1 MDIHSATSPRRP
13 GGHGSDRGRPR
24 DPAMDDAILEAALVE
39 LAERGYEGM
48 TVADVARRAGVS
60 KPTIYR
66 RWADKAQLVVEAI
79 VRRMPA
85 AALADTGS
93 VTADL
98 MAYAGN
104 LVATFTRTPA
114 GKVLPGLVAA
124 MAANRQLADTYRELL
139 IHPLRRH
146 MREAVER
153 GIARGELRPDTDV
166 ELTLDVIA
174 GPVYTR
180 LLITGQPLE
189 PTYSRSAVEL
199 VLARFGTAQSH
210 HTPTGGA

>member
-1 MDIHSATSPRRP
+1 MDIPTTASARRP

-24 DPAMDDAILEAALVE
+24 NPAVDDAILEAALVE
-39 LAERGYEGM
+39 LDEHGYAGM

-60 KPTIYR
+60 KPAIYR
-66 RWADKAQLVVEAI
+66 RWADKAQLVIEAI
-79 VRRMPA
+79 VSRMPA
-85 AALADTGS
+85 AAPTDTGS
-93 VTADL
+93 AAADL
-98 MAYAGN
+98 IAYADS

-114 GKVLPGLVAA
+114 GDVLPGLVAA
-124 MAANRQLADTYRELL
+124 MAADPQLASRYRELL
-139 IHPLRRH
+139 IHPLRRR

-166 ELTLDVIA
+166 ELALDVIA

-180 LLITGQPLE
+180 LLITGQPLD

-199 VLARFGTAQSH
+199 VLARFGTE
-210 HTPTGGA
+210 